1 MNDLRKNISLDYD
14 GSFKIL
20 ELIGKALSD
29 VKEIQMRCPQSLSGQ
44 NRLMMEY
51 LKAKSRLD
59 GIKETLTV
67 FYGEGKVRKLFKLY
81 E

>member
-1 MNDLRKNISLDYD
+1 MNDLRKNICLDYD

-29 VKEIQMRCPQSLSGQ
+29 VKEVQTRCPRSLSGQ

-59 GIKETLTV
+59 GIKDTLSV
-67 FYGEGKVRKLFKLY
+67 FYGEEKVRELFNLY
-81 E
+81 G

>member
-20 ELIGKALSD
+20 ELVGEAVSD
-29 VKEIQMRCPQSLSGQ
+29 VRKIQTRCPRSLSGQ
-44 NRLMMEY
+44 NRLMVEY

-59 GIKETLTV
+59 GIKDTLSV
-67 FYGEGKVRKLFKLY
+67 FYGEEKVRALFNLC

>member
-1 MNDLRKNISLDYD
+1 MNDLRKSISLDYD

-29 VKEIQMRCPQSLSGQ
+29 VREAQTRCPRSLSGQ
-44 NRLMMEY
+44 NRLMVEY

-59 GIKETLTV
+59 GIKDTLSV
-67 FYGEGKVRKLFKLY
+67 FYGEEKVRELFNLY

>member
-20 ELIGKALSD
+20 ELIGEALSD
-29 VKEIQMRCPQSLSGQ
+29 VKEIQTRCPQSLSGQ
-44 NRLMMEY
+44 NRLMMKY

-59 GIKETLTV
+59 GIKDTLTV
-67 FYGEGKVRKLFKLY
+67 FYGEEKVRKLF
-81 E
+81 